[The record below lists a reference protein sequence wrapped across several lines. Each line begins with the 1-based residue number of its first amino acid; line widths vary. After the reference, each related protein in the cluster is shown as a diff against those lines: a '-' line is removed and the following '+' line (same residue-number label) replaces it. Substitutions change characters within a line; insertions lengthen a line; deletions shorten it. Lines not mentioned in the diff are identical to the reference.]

1 MVVFLHVRFGNVIVE
16 AVDFHRLHSVMNV
29 LFNVFMVSSCII
41 EYIKLNTSVWT
52 DTTSA
57 LVALM

>member
-1 MVVFLHVRFGNVIVE
+1 MVVFLHVGFGNVIVE
-16 AVDFHRLHSVMNV
+16 AVDFHRLHNVMNV
-29 LFNVFMVSSCII
+29 LFKVFMVSSCII